1 MTDASKFQF
10 TNPSVPKAYEEFF
23 VPRLFEPWAALLL
36 DEAKLKKGQA
46 VIDVATGPGTVARL
60 AAPRLGP
67 KGRIVAT
74 DISRP
79 MLDIARAK
87 RALAGAAPIEYVE
100 SPAAP
105 LAAPTGAFDV
115 VLCQQGLQFFP
126 DRPAALREMKPV
138 LKPGGHAVIA
148 VWTAISRNQIFAAFH
163 AALRAATPPDLADLI
178 TAPFSWHSSAELKAA
193 AEEAG
198 FRKVRLLTRSL
209 PMVMEKGLEQAVQS
223 FSATP
228 VSPGVAALP
237 QSIQDSF
244 FARMRQELSALVVDG
259 KVIGEMVSNII
270 VAHAEVNYKTS
281 SSFRL
286 EWNLD
291 IRAFEHDSAPFSWR

>member
-1 MTDASKFQF
+1 MSDPTKFQF

-23 VPRLFEPWAALLL
+23 VPRLFEPWAKLLL

-60 AAPRLGP
+60 AALRLGP

-79 MLDIARAK
+79 MLDIAKAK
-87 RALAGAAPIEYVE
+87 RALTEAAPIEYVE

-105 LAAPTGAFDV
+105 LSAPTGAFDV
-115 VLCQQGLQFFP
+115 VICQQGLQFFP
-126 DRPAALREMKPV
+126 NRPAALREMRRV

-148 VWTAISRNQIFAAFH
+148 VWAAIERNQIFAAFL
-163 AALRAATPPDLADLI
+163 AALRATTPSELADLI
-178 TAPFSWHSSAELKAA
+178 TAPFSWHSTADLKTS

-198 FRKVRLLTRSL
+198 FRDVRVLTRSL
-209 PMVMEKGLEQAVQS
+209 PMVLEKGLEQAVQS

-228 VSPGVAALP
+228 VSPGVAALS
-237 QSIQDSF
+237 QSVQDTF
-244 FARMRQELSALVVDG
+244 FARMRRELAPLVVDG
-259 KVIGEMVSNII
+259 KVVGEMVSNII
-270 VAHAEVNYKTS
+270 VAHGREAN
-281 SSFRL
+281 
-286 EWNLD
+286 
-291 IRAFEHDSAPFSWR
+291 

>member
-36 DEAKLKKGQA
+36 DEAQLKKGQA
-46 VIDVATGPGTVARL
+46 IIDVATGPGTVARL

-126 DRPAALREMKPV
+126 DRPAALREMKRV
-138 LKPGGHAVIA
+138 LKPDGHAVIA
-148 VWTAISRNQIFAAFH
+148 VWAAIARNQIFAAFH
-163 AALRAATPPDLADLI
+163 AALRAATPPDLAGLI

-270 VAHAEVNYKTS
+270 VAHAEVN
-281 SSFRL
+281 
-286 EWNLD
+286 
-291 IRAFEHDSAPFSWR
+291 

>member
-36 DEAKLKKGQA
+36 DEAQLKKGQA
-46 VIDVATGPGTVARL
+46 IIDVATGPGTVARL

-126 DRPAALREMKPV
+126 DRPAALREMKRV
-138 LKPGGHAVIA
+138 LKPGGHAVVA

-163 AALRAATPPDLADLI
+163 AALRAATPPELADLI

-193 AEEAG
+193 TEEAG

-270 VAHAEVNYKTS
+270 VAHAEVN
-281 SSFRL
+281 
-286 EWNLD
+286 
-291 IRAFEHDSAPFSWR
+291 

>member
-36 DEAKLKKGQA
+36 DEAQLKKGQA
-46 VIDVATGPGTVARL
+46 IIDVATGPGTVARL

-105 LAAPTGAFDV
+105 LAARTGAFDV

-126 DRPAALREMKPV
+126 DRPAALREMKRV
-138 LKPGGHAVIA
+138 LKPGGHAVVA

-163 AALRAATPPDLADLI
+163 AALRAATPPELADLI

-193 AEEAG
+193 TEEAG

-270 VAHAEVNYKTS
+270 VAHAEVN
-281 SSFRL
+281 
-286 EWNLD
+286 
-291 IRAFEHDSAPFSWR
+291 

>member
-105 LAAPTGAFDV
+105 LAARTGAFDV

-126 DRPAALREMKPV
+126 DRPAALREMKRV
-138 LKPGGHAVIA
+138 LKPGGHAVVA

-163 AALRAATPPDLADLI
+163 AALRAATPPELADLI

-193 AEEAG
+193 TEEAG

-270 VAHAEVNYKTS
+270 VAHAEVN
-281 SSFRL
+281 
-286 EWNLD
+286 
-291 IRAFEHDSAPFSWR
+291 

>member
-23 VPRLFEPWAALLL
+23 VPRLFEPWAKLLL

-67 KGRIVAT
+67 KGRITAT

-87 RALAGAAPIEYVE
+87 PALTGVAPIEYVE

-105 LAAPTGAFDV
+105 LSAPTGAFDV

-126 DRPAALREMKPV
+126 DRPAALREMKRV
-138 LKPGGHAVIA
+138 LKPGGRAVIA
-148 VWTAISRNQIFAAFH
+148 VWAAIARNQIFAAFH
-163 AALRAATPPDLADLI
+163 AD
-178 TAPFSWHSSAELKAA
+178 
-193 AEEAG
+193 
-198 FRKVRLLTRSL
+198 RKS
-209 PMVMEKGLEQAVQS
+209 
-223 FSATP
+223 
-228 VSPGVAALP
+228 
-237 QSIQDSF
+237 
-244 FARMRQELSALVVDG
+244 VV
-259 KVIGEMVSNII
+259 
-270 VAHAEVNYKTS
+270 
-281 SSFRL
+281 
-286 EWNLD
+286 
-291 IRAFEHDSAPFSWR
+291 